1 MKTGECFFNFEFKSG
16 LKFDEA
22 NIHSIGFTI
31 SVIDIYEKAS
41 KMQFDS
47 LDIVVEQYIKECLLD
62 EIKAILDEAA
72 EPIPEED
79 SYLY

>member
-1 MKTGECFFNFEFKSG
+1 VFFNFEFKSG

-31 SVIDIYEKAS
+31 SVIDIYEKSS

-47 LDIVVEQYIKECLLD
+47 LDIVVEQYIKECLRD

-72 EPIPEED
+72 EPIPDED
-79 SYLY
+79 SHLY